1 MAIGPA
7 LSKVLLSVKSP
18 SALIR
23 PTVGLMAYKAAR
35 QPGATIDPVV
45 SVPIDSGAK
54 PAATPVAGPDDDP
67 AGVYESVRINRV

>member
-1 MAIGPA
+1 
-7 LSKVLLSVKSP
+7 
-18 SALIR
+18 
-23 PTVGLMAYKAAR
+23 MAYKAAR